1 VNPKDFTNQAPGKL
15 VKTANGNWAFSPN
28 PLPPKIEFDTEL
40 VRALS
45 RADTALAELSAWGNL
60 LPNPHLLIS
69 PYIRREAVLSSRI
82 EGTQTRLSD
91 LLVNEVEDSSKPEP
105 NGDRT
110 EVQNYVRALELGL
123 KQLKK
128 LPLSLRFVRNLHS
141 TLMQGVRGAN
151 KTPGEFRKGQN
162 IVASPGSTEAT
173 APYVPP
179 PFPEMDKAINEW
191 EAYLHDR
198 ETLPDLIQCALMH
211 VQFETIHPFWDGNG
225 RVGRLLIPIF
235 LIERKKLS
243 QPLLYVSAFFE
254 EHRRDYYEL
263 LQGTRTRGDWRA
275 WLMFFLEGVRVVAT
289 DAATR
294 SKALVD
300 LREQYRMRLQD
311 KPRAIALIDQ
321 LFVNPYTTA
330 ASAVRLT
337 KVSLPTALKA
347 VQDLVSAGV
356 LREISERKRGRL
368 YVAQK
373 IFELLVPA
381 SEKGEKEPKARL
393 QSDSK
398 APLRSPQKGAPRGH
412 RN

>member
-1 VNPKDFTNQAPGKL
+1 VDPKDFTKNASGTL
-15 VKTANGNWAFSPN
+15 VKTPTGNWAFSPN
-28 PLPPKIEFDTEL
+28 PLPPAIEFDAEL
-40 VRALS
+40 VRILS
-45 RADTALAELSAWGNL
+45 RADTALAELSASGNQ
-60 LPNPHLLIS
+60 LPNPHLLIA

-91 LLVNEVEDSSKPEP
+91 LLIDEVEELSRQEP
-105 NGDRT
+105 GSDDRT
-110 EVQNYVRALELGL
+110 EVQNYVKALELGL

-128 LPLSLRFVRNLHS
+128 LPLSLRLVRNLHS

-162 IVASPGSTEAT
+162 LVGSPGSTEAT
-173 APYVPP
+173 ANYVPP
-179 PFPEMDKAINEW
+179 PIIEMDKALSQW
-191 EAYLHDR
+191 EKYLHDR
-198 ETLPDLIQCALMH
+198 ERLPELVQCALMH

-263 LQGTRTRGDWRA
+263 LQGTRTRGDWHG
-275 WLMFFLEGVRVVAT
+275 WLMFFLEGIREIAA
-289 DAATR
+289 DAAKR

-300 LREQYRMRLQD
+300 LREQYRSRLHD

-321 LFVNPYTTA
+321 LFLNPYTTA
-330 ASAVRLT
+330 ANAVRLT

-347 VQDLVSAGV
+347 VQDLVSARV
-356 LREISERKRGRL
+356 LREISERKRGKL
-368 YVAQK
+368 YVAQE
-373 IFELLVPA
+373 IHELLVPPGEKA
-381 SEKGEKEPKARL
+381 SE
-393 QSDSK
+393 
-398 APLRSPQKGAPRGH
+398 
-412 RN
+412 